1 MAQREIVN
9 QYFDLKME
17 FDNVQCKVRSLK
29 KQIADIENR
38 IYEIRQGEIVK
49 DKVKGGLG
57 GIQTFTIEG
66 FPTREYE
73 QKTKELQK
81 KKILLEN
88 RQKVASQLEIQI
100 AEQIIEVEKFIA
112 SIKDS
117 HTRRIV
123 ELRVVEGL
131 SWREVADEIGGGNT
145 ENGVKKIY
153 SRLFE

>member
-9 QYFDLKME
+9 QYYDLKQE
-17 FDNVQCKVRSLK
+17 LIAVKTKVASLMR
-29 KQIADIENR
+29 QISDIENR

-88 RQKVASQLEIQI
+88 RQKVATELEIKI

>member
-9 QYFDLKME
+9 QYYDLKQE
-17 FDNVQCKVRSLK
+17 LIAVKIKVASLMR
-29 KQIADIENR
+29 QISDIENR

-88 RQKVASQLEIQI
+88 RQKVATELEIKI

-131 SWREVADEIGGGNT
+131 SWREVAEEIGGGNT

>member
-17 FDNVQCKVRSLK
+17 FENVQCKVRSLK

-73 QKTKELQK
+73 QKKKELQK

-88 RQKVASQLEIQI
+88 RQKVATELEIKI

-123 ELRVVEGL
+123 ELRVVNGL
-131 SWREVADEIGGGNT
+131 SWKEVAEEIGGGNT

>member
-1 MAQREIVN
+1 MVQREVIN

-17 FDNVQCKVRSLK
+17 LDNVQGKIRSLK
-29 KQIADIENR
+29 KQIVDVENR

-49 DKVKGGLG
+49 DKVKGGFG

-66 FPTREYE
+66 FPTREYS
-73 QKTKELQK
+73 QKVKELETK
-81 KKILLEN
+81 RNLLEKREKLAIELEN
-88 RQKVASQLEIQI
+88 KVAS
-100 AEQIIEVEKFIA
+100 QIIEVEKFIC

-131 SWREVADEIGGGNT
+131 SWKEVADKIGGGNT
-145 ENGVKKIY
+145 ENGVKQIY
-153 SRLFE
+153 SRLFR

>member
-9 QYFDLKME
+9 QYYDLKQE
-17 FDNVQCKVRSLK
+17 LIAVKTKVASLMR
-29 KQIADIENR
+29 QISDIENR

-88 RQKVASQLEIQI
+88 RQKVATELEIKI

-131 SWREVADEIGGGNT
+131 SWREVAEEIGGGNT

>member
-9 QYFDLKME
+9 QYYDLKQE
-17 FDNVQCKVRSLK
+17 LIAVKTKVASLMR
-29 KQIADIENR
+29 QISDIETR

-88 RQKVASQLEIQI
+88 RQKVATELEIKI

-131 SWREVADEIGGGNT
+131 SWREVAEEIGGGNT

>member
-9 QYFDLKME
+9 QYYDLKQE
-17 FDNVQCKVRSLK
+17 LIVVKTKVASLMR
-29 KQIADIENR
+29 QISDIETR

-88 RQKVASQLEIQI
+88 RQKVATELEIKI

>member
-1 MAQREIVN
+1 MAQREVIN

-17 FDNVQCKVRSLK
+17 LDNVQCKIRSLK
-29 KQIADIENR
+29 KQISDIEQR

-66 FPTREYE
+66 FPTKEYS
-73 QKTKELQK
+73 QRLKELETK
-81 KKILLEN
+81 KALLKKREELALDLEL
-88 RQKVASQLEIQI
+88 RVAS
-100 AEQIIEVEKFIA
+100 QIIEVEKFISA
-112 SIKDS
+112 IKDS

-131 SWREVADEIGGGNT
+131 SWREVADKIGGGNT
-145 ENGVKKIY
+145 ENGVKQIY
-153 SRLFE
+153 SRLFR

>member
-88 RQKVASQLEIQI
+88 RQKVATELEIKI

-131 SWREVADEIGGGNT
+131 SWREVAEEIGGGNT

>member
-88 RQKVASQLEIQI
+88 RQKVATELEIKI

-117 HTRRIV
+117 HTRRII

-131 SWREVADEIGGGNT
+131 SWREVAEKIGGGNT